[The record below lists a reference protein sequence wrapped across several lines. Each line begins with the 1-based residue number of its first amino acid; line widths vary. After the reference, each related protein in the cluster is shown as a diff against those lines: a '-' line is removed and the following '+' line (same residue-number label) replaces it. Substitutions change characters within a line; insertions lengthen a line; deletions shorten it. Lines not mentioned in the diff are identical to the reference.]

1 MAEAVK
7 MITKAYD
14 LCFSN
19 KFLQAKADIE
29 PWYGNFNLRS
39 DSSKLCLTGYR
50 SGYKLDNV

>member
-29 PWYGNFNLRS
+29 PWYGNFNLWS
-39 DSSKLCLTGYR
+39 KLSKLCLTDYR
-50 SGYKLDNV
+50 SGYKLDDM